1 MFIISL
7 TYKKPTEE
15 ADKHMAA
22 HMDWLKAAYAD
33 GTFIASGRKIPRTG
47 GVILARGERPAIEA
61 LCTQDPFVIHDIAD
75 IDIVEVNFTTTAE
88 GFEGLKG

>member
-7 TYKKPTEE
+7 TYKKPLEE

-22 HMDWLKAAYAD
+22 HMDWVKAAFAD
-33 GTFIASGRKIPRTG
+33 GTFLASGRKVPRTG
-47 GVILARGERPAIEA
+47 GVIIARGERAEIEA
-61 LCTQDPFVIHDIAD
+61 LCAQDPFVIHDIAD
-75 IDIVEVNFTTTAE
+75 IEVTEVSFTTSAE

>member
-7 TYKKPTEE
+7 TYKKSTEE

-22 HMDWLKAAYAD
+22 HMEWLKAHYAD
-33 GTFIASGRKIPRTG
+33 GTFVASGRKVPRTG
-47 GVILARGERPAIEA
+47 GVILARGERAAIEA
-61 LCTQDPFVIHDIAD
+61 LCAKDPFVIHEIAD
-75 IDIVEVNFTTTAE
+75 IDIAEVNFTTTAE

>member
-15 ADKHMAA
+15 ADKHVAA

-33 GTFIASGRKIPRTG
+33 GTFVASGRKIPRTG
-47 GVILARGERPAIEA
+47 GVILARGERAAIEA
-61 LCTQDPFVIHDIAD
+61 LCANDPFVIHEIAD
-75 IDIVEVNFTTTAE
+75 IEIMEVNFTTTAE

>member
-7 TYKKPTEE
+7 TYTKPTEE

-33 GTFIASGRKIPRTG
+33 GTFIASGRKVPRTG
-47 GVILARGERPAIEA
+47 GVILARGERAEIEA
-61 LCTQDPFVIHDIAD
+61 LCAKDPFAIHGIAD
-75 IDIVEVNFTTTAE
+75 IDITEVNFTSAAD